1 MKIHWKRNYSRL
13 NEFCIESM
21 NVRFKMGMLGL
32 KGIELSGVGIV
43 GPPRRKNNGVLR
55 DIQNDIIIW
64 GCFDDLSLAYAMVVE
79 NRWVRRR
86 KKTTRVKEDEWGE
99 VVRPGCWQ
107 WWLPLWREAA
117 VLSDTGEVGG
127 SRRGRGRRRSMKT
140 KVTACSRGGHH
151 ESWSTSNR
159 VLFQDK
165 PTLDFMVENVL

>member
-21 NVRFKMGMLGL
+21 NVRLKMGMLGL

-86 KKTTRVKEDEWGE
+86 KKTTRVEEDEWGE
-99 VVRPGCWQ
+99 AVRPGVDWGLNLI
-107 WWLPLWREAA
+107 WLLVLQEWVAVVSSLVTSFLLTCKRFISLWR
-117 VLSDTGEVGG
+117 SGY
-127 SRRGRGRRRSMKT
+127 R
-140 KVTACSRGGHH
+140 
-151 ESWSTSNR
+151 
-159 VLFQDK
+159 
-165 PTLDFMVENVL
+165 